1 MISFRLLQGLFGSR
15 ARIFDHL
22 EPNLGNREF
31 YSITCSA
38 LANTLTGIV
47 MPREFAVFKL
57 ITSSNF
63 VDCSTGTSA
72 GFAPRRLLR
81 HVDTWSRNSRRRSKG
96 HPLPRI
102 LEMRSWSATCLK
114 GLIKGRGA
122 RVCRRQYSD
131 SRHLGFLRARGER
144 PPCCRPDYQRDEL
157 APLHV
162 PPRPC
167 V

>member
-1 MISFRLLQGLFGSR
+1 LYPATNLIVISFRLLQGLFGSR

-72 GFAPRRLLR
+72 GFAPC
-81 HVDTWSRNSRRRSKG
+81 S
-96 HPLPRI
+96 I
-102 LEMRSWSATCLK
+102 LSATSA
-114 GLIKGRGA
+114 A
-122 RVCRRQYSD
+122 RRYMVEK
-131 SRHLGFLRARGER
+131 FT
-144 PPCCRPDYQRDEL
+144 P
-157 APLHV
+157 
-162 PPRPC
+162 
-167 V
+167 